1 MQRFGR
7 LEHADVVHFTVA
19 FDMQRR
25 CIARENPNREFA
37 ILHSREVLLRPR
49 RLDARS
55 PLPES
60 PGRACRRCRTPAASV
75 LPKRVALGAPRGTPH
90 GGQRNV
96 LMGGIRLAEAE
107 MTLALPYK

>member
-75 LPKRVALGAPRGTPH
+75 LPKHVAPGPPRATPH
-90 GGQRNV
+90 AAPPNALLAGV
-96 LMGGIRLAEAE
+96 RLAEAP
-107 MTLALPYK
+107 MPLASP